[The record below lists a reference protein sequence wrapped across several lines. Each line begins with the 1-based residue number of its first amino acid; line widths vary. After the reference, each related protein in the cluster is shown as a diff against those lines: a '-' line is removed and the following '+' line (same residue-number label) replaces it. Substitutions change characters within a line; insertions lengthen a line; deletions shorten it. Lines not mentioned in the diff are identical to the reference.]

1 MLKRREEAQ
10 ATDQQ
15 VAVEKQSISEEMCTL
30 RMGKAITTKAMGRWR
45 CVRTEEEGGCLG
57 CSTARTAAVDDL
69 ASVHT
74 HVYIPMCAYM

>member
-1 MLKRREEAQ
+1 M
-10 ATDQQ
+10 TDQR

-30 RMGKAITTKAMGRWR
+30 RMGKAITTKQWGGGDAQGPRR
-45 CVRTEEEGGCLG
+45 KGGCLG